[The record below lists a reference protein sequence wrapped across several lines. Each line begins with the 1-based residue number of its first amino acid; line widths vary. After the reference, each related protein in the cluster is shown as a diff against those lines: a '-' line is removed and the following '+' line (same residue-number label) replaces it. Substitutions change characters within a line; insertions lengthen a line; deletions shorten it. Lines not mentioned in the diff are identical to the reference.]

1 MLYKYYIKDDPNK
14 EALALIEAS
23 NIKAAYRV
31 AAGLKDL
38 SLDIFKKL
46 YKVEVYEY
54 RKEGNNSQS

>member
-31 AAGLKDL
+31 AADLKDL
-38 SLDIFKKL
+38 SLDTFKKL
-46 YKVEVYEY
+46 YEVKVYEY